1 MCLGADSA
9 LKDGELWQNLA
20 ALMWHY
26 SSMMGPAHE
35 LYLCR
40 AGDAEAAHFFGAQK
54 KSGHGNHGRTNF
66 ARNRLVIQNELLQV
80 IK

>member
-54 KSGHGNHGRTNF
+54 KAAMETMAAPISPEIG
-66 ARNRLVIQNELLQV
+66 
-80 IK
+80 